1 MIIRLAAAQHATGC
15 DVAENLDTTLRMI
28 DLAAGER
35 PDVLVLPEFGNHL
48 SVYDSFDHARSVAI
62 DLDGP
67 WVERV
72 GSAARRHGFWI
83 QTNCTVRRAA
93 DRITNTNL
101 LFDPQGTLRAAND
114 KTVLMG
120 AEGIHLSP
128 AERAA
133 DLVDAEI
140 EGEILRIGTYACM
153 DGVVPEVPRTLAVRG
168 ARLLLNSLNSFA
180 LDEASIHI
188 PVRAAENRAWLVAC
202 CKIGPLLPSDR
213 LAEFSSAMG
222 VPEFMLRGAGE
233 SQIVRPDGVVVAKAG
248 RDEEE
253 VVVADA
259 DLSMVGLPRP
269 DGTDLRN
276 GRRPRVY
283 RALAEP
289 TPAQDLHSRA
299 DEVRVAAGSIAEL
312 PRLIESGA
320 RLVVLPELS
329 LDDHA
334 IAGITDQLRGRDCL
348 VVSTR
353 RHEGPHGASHC
364 GIAVDATGVV
374 AHAPQIHR
382 VGRHRWVEHLG
393 EAVVTIDRDW
403 GRVAIVVGDD
413 VLYPEVPRLAAL
425 ASADV
430 IAVPWAAG
438 GEPWDV
444 DLCLPER
451 AAENRV
457 NLVAAGPVA
466 MIVDLPSDFTL
477 WAPERTRPF
486 DGTINLPEVVVDPSS
501 AIGLV
506 HPSRSLNRRIS
517 RNTDLVD
524 GRPWRLCES
533 LVDSDPNR

>member
-15 DVAENLDTTLRMI
+15 DVEQNLDTTLRMI
-28 DLAAGER
+28 DLAARDR

-48 SVYDSFDHARSVAI
+48 SVYESFEHAHEVAI
-62 DLDGP
+62 DIDGR

-72 GSAARRHGFWI
+72 GAAAGKHGFWV

-101 LFDPQGTLRAAND
+101 LFDPRGQLRAAND

-133 DLVDAEI
+133 DLVVAEI
-140 EGEILRIGTYACM
+140 DGEMLTIGTYACM

-202 CKIGPLLPSDR
+202 CKIGPLLPPER

-222 VPEFMLRGAGE
+222 VPEHMLRGAGE

-248 RDEEE
+248 RDEEQ

-259 DLSMVGLPRP
+259 DLSMVGLRRP
-269 DGTDLRN
+269 DGTDVRT
-276 GRRPRVY
+276 GRRPSVY
-283 RALAEP
+283 RPLAEP
-289 TPAQDLHSRA
+289 TPAQDDHARA
-299 DEVRVAAGSIAEL
+299 DEVSVAAGPPTDL
-312 PRLIESGA
+312 TRMIESGA
-320 RLVVLPELS
+320 RLVVLPELA
-329 LDDHA
+329 LDDDA
-334 IAGITDQLRGRDCL
+334 VADVVSMLAGRDCL
-348 VVSTR
+348 VVSSR
-353 RHEGPHGASHC
+353 RHHGPHGTSHC
-364 GIAVDATGVV
+364 GIAIDATGVV
-374 AHAPQIHR
+374 AHSPQIHR
-382 VGRHRWVEHLG
+382 VGRHSWVEHLG
-393 EAVVTIDRDW
+393 DAVITVDRPW

-430 IAVPWAAG
+430 IAVPWAGG

-444 DLCLPER
+444 ELCLPER

-457 NLVAAGPVA
+457 NLVAAGPAA
-466 MIVDLPSDFTL
+466 MIIDLPPDFTL

-486 DGTINLPEVVVDPSS
+486 DGTINLPDVIADPSL
-501 AIGLV
+501 AIGIV
-506 HPSRSLNRRIS
+506 HPVRSLNRRIS

-533 LVDSDPNR
+533 LVEPDRSR